1 MKDFRACKLTF
12 NDKKYH
18 VNAQRIVAEVTPDTL
33 LGDGNVNYRFC
44 DCSESDAVLAEVK
57 RIRANRARR
66 ERDDVMRSCGLVK
79 VSGSVSGRN
88 TPGPWRYEP
97 ETKTIRAV
105 PSNYWLATMDSFDGA
120 VDHVAN
126 ARLIAAAP
134 ELLEALRRS
143 LLEIDNA
150 CNRDER
156 INQDRSIG
164 TAIRIMQSAIA
175 KAVKP

>member
-1 MKDFRACKLTF
+1 
-12 NDKKYH
+12 
-18 VNAQRIVAEVTPDTL
+18 
-33 LGDGNVNYRFC
+33 
-44 DCSESDAVLAEVK
+44 
-57 RIRANRARR
+57 
-66 ERDDVMRSCGLVK
+66 
-79 VSGSVSGRN
+79 
-88 TPGPWRYEP
+88 
-97 ETKTIRAV
+97 
-105 PSNYWLATMDSFDGA
+105 MDSFDGA